1 MTFCRCFCRVRCIWY
16 QHCLPSIE
24 VSPIFQ
30 VVVGVIAIALVLYS
44 RTSLR
49 IRQLRLQ
56 IKQHLITAAT
66 TIRVFW
72 SEASKTEN
80 YVHICVIPRIDNC
93 RYKRLLTSR
102 EASMSSIAERQILRH
117 TSSGCLYI
125 VQGIKCCSNFSL
137 FHPWAPLLCA
147 RLVNMSDFS
156 PWKMVFY
163 PVNLGYLFYVKCS
176 NCHFLAETF
185 GSILRNVDCPP
196 NGTGDRLGPAP
207 SSLRR

>member
-1 MTFCRCFCRVRCIWY
+1 M
-16 QHCLPSIE
+16 
-24 VSPIFQ
+24 
-30 VVVGVIAIALVLYS
+30 
-44 RTSLR
+44 
-49 IRQLRLQ
+49 
-56 IKQHLITAAT
+56 
-66 TIRVFW
+66 
-72 SEASKTEN
+72 
-80 YVHICVIPRIDNC
+80 IPRIDNC

-176 NCHFLAETF
+176 NCNFLAETF

-196 NGTGDRLGPAP
+196 NGTGDRLRPAP
-207 SSLRR
+207 SPLWRWWFIQLVGIRDPRIHRCVALSIAMLILDFLKFEVSE